1 MMKRKLKTFYLMIS
15 PWIVMFFFLNVFP
28 MIYSFFLSLQGDAVL
43 VGARLAASMN
53 RTDDFPAVP
62 YELPSCLSYRA
73 EKRLAARERHP
84 QNLRSPLFGTRRRA
98 LVRLRRPAVLW
109 FLCGSWPAGCAHP
122 LGKWPW
128 SRGIRS

>member
-1 MMKRKLKTFYLMIS
+1 
-15 PWIVMFFFLNVFP
+15 
-28 MIYSFFLSLQGDAVL
+28 
-43 VGARLAASMN
+43 MN

-98 LVRLRRPAVLW
+98 LVRLRRPAVREGRDRKGR
-109 FLCGSWPAGCAHP
+109 CDTMERGSQLLLTSQAKA
-122 LGKWPW
+122 
-128 SRGIRS
+128 